1 MATGRTDFTLRQH
14 QPRVGG
20 CGWRWRIGPLRCEL
34 RELVKGYLRMTDS
47 LKTFKN
53 LLETPELPALGP
65 IARSSRLALLDLN
78 QRVDRF
84 LAQTGLDAERESSV
98 RSAAL
103 LWQDYLA
110 ESHSISQNI
119 HGADGS
125 MLHGIMHR
133 REPDY
138 PNAKYWFHRVGNH
151 RAFPDIAKQVTRLLA
166 TKGET
171 ELAAS
176 LAPRGEWDPFAFV
189 DACQQAVERPMPD
202 TRIQVLQT
210 VQQIEF
216 DCLLT
221 HLFEA

>member
-1 MATGRTDFTLRQH
+1 MN
-14 QPRVGG
+14 
-20 CGWRWRIGPLRCEL
+20 
-34 RELVKGYLRMTDS
+34 DS
-47 LKTFKN
+47 WKRFKS
-53 LLETPELPALGP
+53 LIETPELPGLGP
-65 IARSSRLALLDLN
+65 TARSIRLPLLELSQKIN
-78 QRVDRF
+78 RF
-84 LAQTGLDAERESSV
+84 LAETKLTAALQPSV

-103 LWQDYLA
+103 LWQDYLE

-138 PNAKYWFHRVGNH
+138 PNAKYWFHRVGKH
-151 RAFPDIAKQVTRLLA
+151 RSFPDIARQVTRLLA
-166 TKGET
+166 MEGQT

-189 DACQQAVERPMPD
+189 DACQQADERQMPV

-216 DCLLT
+216 DCLLAD
-221 HLFEA
+221 LFGT

>member
-1 MATGRTDFTLRQH
+1 MN
-14 QPRVGG
+14 
-20 CGWRWRIGPLRCEL
+20 
-34 RELVKGYLRMTDS
+34 DS
-47 LKTFKN
+47 WKTFKS
-53 LLETPELPALGP
+53 LIDTPELPALGP
-65 IARSSRLALLDLN
+65 TARSSRLPLLELG
-78 QRVDRF
+78 QKIDRF
-84 LAQTGLDAERESSV
+84 LVETGFDAAREPSV

-103 LWQDYLA
+103 LWQDYLD
-110 ESHSISQNI
+110 ESHSISQHI

-151 RAFPDIAKQVTRLLA
+151 GAFPDIAKQVTRLLA
-166 TKGET
+166 TRGET

-176 LAPRGEWDPFAFV
+176 LAPHGEWDPFAFV

-221 HLFEA
+221 HLFET